1 MIKKLTLLE
10 ADAIDAMTQAREVE
24 AALVIR
30 AKDKDYLAYA
40 LIPALCWT
48 RLCALCAIV
57 W

>member
-24 AALVIR
+24 AALLIR
-30 AKDKDYLAYA
+30 AKDNDYLAYA